1 MVKNERDISSPAY
14 TITSFSADRSL
25 ASNESSAA
33 AIAATVTTLIN
44 DLIDQGV
51 ISGSVSA

>member
-25 ASNESSAA
+25 AGNESSAA

-51 ISGSVSA
+51 IAGSVSA

>member
-25 ASNESSAA
+25 AGNESGAA
-33 AIAATVTTLIN
+33 NVAATVTTLIK